1 MRKFLLFVFLVVL
14 VIALIYKS
22 PFSALYNYN
31 KAKDL
36 YQQGQYEQ
44 SLPYFEKSLFADSK
58 GFLTRFFYVM
68 ALSKAEPKYSV
79 QKKLYEMSE
88 SKIDDEASRYA
99 KVQVRRLR
107 YKLLGGLEFNYIH
120 NALMGNDILR
130 WDIKSFPLR
139 VYFENPESVPR
150 YYIDSIEK
158 AMMLWSNSTNF
169 VKFTR
174 VDDKNNSDIYI
185 KFKDNKKECE
195 GEQCRF
201 VTAYTEPNISD
212 KVLKQMTL
220 TFYKTNPLNKG
231 FTQGEIYNTALHEL
245 GHTLGIMGH
254 SDNPRDL
261 MFSMSDSANNKYYPF
276 AQSMSKRDLQT
287 LVLLYRL
294 KPTISNVKGLEGE
307 SFYYPQLIIGNDDV
321 RLQKKLEEYKSYINE
336 YPEMA
341 SGYVNLASIYGDMGD
356 FESVLQTLDKA
367 ETYAQ
372 TVDEKYIVN
381 YNRAVTYYNLQHYEK
396 AINFAKVAQA
406 FNDEQSIR
414 DLINDILEAK
424 D

>member
-31 KAKDL
+31 KAKVL

-139 VYFENPESVPR
+139 VYFENPESVPG

-381 YNRAVTYYNLQHYEK
+381 YNRAVTYYNLQQYEK

-406 FNDEQSIR
+406 FKDEQSIR

>member
-1 MRKFLLFVFLVVL
+1 
-14 VIALIYKS
+14 
-22 PFSALYNYN
+22 
-31 KAKDL
+31 
-36 YQQGQYEQ
+36 
-44 SLPYFEKSLFADSK
+44 
-58 GFLTRFFYVM
+58 
-68 ALSKAEPKYSV
+68 
-79 QKKLYEMSE
+79 MSE

-381 YNRAVTYYNLQHYEK
+381 YNRAVTYYNLQQYEK

-406 FNDEQSIR
+406 FKDEQSIR